1 MDDGIDLRSRPVE
14 KASIPEVAAAAERA
28 CRRDPTCSRSWAVHA
43 WAMCALD
50 RPADALL
57 SVDEGLRTLSAN
69 VFGPDAGADG
79 AAAEA
84 TAVSLLQNRGLAHL
98 QLGDWSGAVA
108 AYEHAEKLLPTA
120 KLGKMIERAY
130 QCSAAAT
137 LAQLTG
143 ETYFWKGAKGDGRG
157 ESGSEQRTVDEEEAV
172 ITLLCATPVLPEPS
186 PKASDA
192 GTASDTSDEHEN
204 DSPTG
209 VDEVG
214 EALQPYSA
222 MWHSGSDDE
231 SEDSREEEAEDSREE
246 GESPSHKRKR
256 ASTSAEPPSVE
267 GEMTQAKWAK
277 TQPAAPSYGS
287 ELDCEAVSDADDSP
301 RRRSERLDAVPQA
314 QSTADARPASAGA
327 AARPGLTG
335 GRRSLRMTSHFTYGE
350 SAR

>member
-143 ETYFWKGAKGDGRG
+143 ETYFWKGAKCDGRS
-157 ESGSEQRTVDEEEAV
+157 EPGSEQRTLDDEEEAV
-172 ITLLCATPVLPEPS
+172 ITLLCATPVLSEPS

-192 GTASDTSDEHEN
+192 GAASDTSDEHEN

-209 VDEVG
+209 VDELG

-222 MWHSGSDDE
+222 MWHSGSDDDE
-231 SEDSREEEAEDSREE
+231 SEDGREE
-246 GESPSHKRKR
+246 GESPSRKRKR
-256 ASTSAEPPSVE
+256 ASTGAALPSAES
-267 GEMTQAKWAK
+267 EMAHAKWPK
-277 TQPAAPSYGS
+277 TLPAASSYRS
-287 ELDCEAVSDADDSP
+287 ELDSVEVPQAEESL
-301 RRRSERLDAVPQA
+301 RRRSARLDTTPKA
-314 QSTADARPASAGA
+314 SRRPTSGGA
-327 AARPGLTG
+327 AALRGPTG
-335 GRRSLRMTSHFTYGE
+335 GRRSPRVAAHDVTYCE
-350 SAR
+350 NAR